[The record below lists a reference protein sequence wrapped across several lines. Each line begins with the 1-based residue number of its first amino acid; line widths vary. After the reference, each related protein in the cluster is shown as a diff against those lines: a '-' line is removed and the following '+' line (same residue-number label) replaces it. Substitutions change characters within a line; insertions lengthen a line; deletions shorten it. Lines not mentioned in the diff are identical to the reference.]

1 MRVEPGHGA
10 KLSDAE
16 YDRRIVRLY
25 EGSPASPSA
34 AQRRALHRA
43 EFELMVWHRLG
54 VDFPR
59 DRLETLWKV
68 QRRIERRRAWLI
80 APALLARFRPGR
92 LERKAG
98 WLARA
103 LIADYAKV
111 LSPDELKQFFGP
123 DGVR

>member
-16 YDRRIVRLY
+16 YERRIVRLY

-43 EFELMVWHRLG
+43 QFELMVWHRLG